1 MTDIAQGYDAKTQN
15 RLALCMWSGPVR
27 LKSQRP
33 GADTSTM
40 RSTSPLVVLLLVLAA
55 CSSAGAPG
63 GGEVLGQLDR
73 AKMTQV
79 ETALS
84 NAARGEEA
92 HMATQGSYT
101 TDVRALGA
109 NPPADITLT
118 VTRADA
124 TDFCI
129 EAIHTGLDG
138 SWHVTSTSST
148 AEGPC

>member
-1 MTDIAQGYDAKTQN
+1 
-15 RLALCMWSGPVR
+15 
-27 LKSQRP
+27 
-33 GADTSTM
+33 M
-40 RSTSPLVVLLLVLAA
+40 RSTSPLVALFLVPAA
-55 CSSAGAPG
+55 CTSAGAPG
-63 GGEVLGQLDR
+63 GGDVLDQVDR
-73 AKMTQV
+73 AKVTQV

-109 NPPADITLT
+109 NPPSDVTLT

>member
-1 MTDIAQGYDAKTQN
+1 
-15 RLALCMWSGPVR
+15 
-27 LKSQRP
+27 
-33 GADTSTM
+33 M
-40 RSTSPLVVLLLVLAA
+40 RTTSPLVVLLLVLAA

-101 TDVRALGA
+101 TDVRSLGA
-109 NPPADITLT
+109 NPLADVTLT
-118 VTRADA
+118 VVRADA
-124 TDFCI
+124 TQFCI
-129 EAIHTGLDG
+129 EATHAGLDG
-138 SWHVTSTSST
+138 TWHVTSSNPT
-148 AEGPC
+148 ANGPC